1 MQVHEGERCDRTTCR
16 GFGIVSLPVDSNR
29 NKLDELSNTAQ
40 LIYVELVYVFKPD
53 QGRFVPIREISGVSK
68 HLILDRPQAFA
79 GEGVKV
85 LVVGLTLEQI
95 KGTKVNLTNSEGKVV
110 ASTSNQEQTPVEQ
123 TNVWLPFPRDLA
135 PGNYTVQ
142 LIQQGG
148 NQPKVIDRTSV
159 VVSNS
164 QA

>member
-1 MQVHEGERCDRTTCR
+1 M
-16 GFGIVSLPVDSNR
+16 SLPVDSNR